1 MNLRPLN
8 SLYSDGPS
16 QLGTGYSDYASIGF
30 KNTSGADET
39 ARLAGGMILS
49 GPEVDPIP
57 ANESP
62 VVLFDLPGISL
73 FNSHYLLPIGRFPV
87 ELS

>member
-16 QLGTGYSDYASIGF
+16 QLGTGYSDYRRVECQNPGDTAAPS
-30 KNTSGADET
+30 
-39 ARLAGGMILS
+39 ARLPNGLILS

-57 ANESP
+57 AGGVVWCCSISQASHSSTPTIYSP
-62 VVLFDLPGISL
+62 
-73 FNSHYLLPIGRFPV
+73 
-87 ELS
+87 